1 MTIIR
6 DTAIGAIIRA
16 ASGNKLLKYPEEQDD
31 FTLPAE
37 YQSRIQQSSSSVLSL
52 PSRQT
57 KEDVEAAATGPSSAS
72 ASEDS
77 GKEVL
82 DVTWYSDQDPEN
94 PQNWS
99 NGKKIWVST
108 LLFLYTVAAYMGAS
122 IYTVGEEGVMEKFGV
137 NQSVASLGLTLYVFG
152 YGIAPMILSPL
163 TEIPAIGR
171 NPPYA
176 ITFCLFTILTIPAAL
191 VDNIGGLL
199 VVRFLLGIFC
209 SPALSTVGASYG
221 DFISPANMQAVIA
234 LWSIGASSAPVSLH
248 NCSIYLIEADL
259 SYNSC
264 LGNGACRCRI
274 RG

>member
-1 MTIIR
+1 MSFIR

-16 ASGNKLLKYPEEQDD
+16 ASGKKLLKYPEEQDG

-37 YQSRIQQSSSSVLSL
+37 YQSRVQQPSSSVPSL
-52 PSRQT
+52 PSQ
-57 KEDVEAAATGPSSAS
+57 KEDVEAVTGPSSAS
-72 ASEDS
+72 EASE
-77 GKEVL
+77 KEVVL
-82 DVTWYSDQDPEN
+82 VTWYSDQDPEN

-99 NGKKIWVST
+99 NGKKVWVST

-122 IYTVGEEGVMEKFGV
+122 IYTVSEDGVMKRFGV
-137 NQSVASLGLTLYVFG
+137 SQSVASLGLTLYVFG
-152 YGIAPMILSPL
+152 YGFAPMILSPL

-176 ITFCLFTILTIPAAL
+176 ITFCLFTILIIPAAL

-199 VVRFLLGIFC
+199 VVRFLLGVFC

-234 LWSIGASSAPVSLH
+234 LWSVGASSAPVSTIAFPSLRTF
-248 NCSIYLIEADL
+248 LF
-259 SYNSC
+259 
-264 LGNGACRCRI
+264 
-274 RG
+274 

>member
-1 MTIIR
+1 MVFIQ

-16 ASGNKLLKYPEEQDD
+16 ASGNKLLEYPEEQDG
-31 FTLPAE
+31 FALPAE
-37 YQSRIQQSSSSVLSL
+37 YQSKIQQPSSSVLSL
-52 PSRQT
+52 PSRKT
-57 KEDVEAAATGPSSAS
+57 KEDVEATTGPSSTS
-72 ASEDS
+72 DVSE
-77 GKEVL
+77 KEVML
-82 DVTWYSDQDPEN
+82 VTWYSDQDPEN

-99 NGKKIWVST
+99 NGKKIWVSN

-122 IYTVGEEGVMEKFGV
+122 IYTVSEEGVMKQFGV

-234 LWSIGASSAPVSLH
+234 LWSVGASSAPVSTIA
-248 NCSIYLIEADL
+248 SQIYNIILL
-259 SYNSC
+259 
-264 LGNGACRCRI
+264 
-274 RG
+274 

>member
-1 MTIIR
+1 MTFLR

-16 ASGNKLLKYPEEQDD
+16 ASGNKLLKYPEEQDG

-37 YQSRIQQSSSSVLSL
+37 YQSRFQQPSSSVLSL
-52 PSRQT
+52 PSRKT
-57 KEDVEAAATGPSSAS
+57 KEDVEAATSPSSAS
-72 ASEDS
+72 GDSE
-77 GKEVL
+77 KEVML
-82 DVTWYSDQDPEN
+82 VTWYSDRDPEN

-122 IYTVGEEGVMEKFGV
+122 IYTASEEGVMKQFGV

-152 YGIAPMILSPL
+152 YGLAPMILSPL

-221 DFISPANMQAVIA
+221 DFISPVNMQAVIA
-234 LWSIGASSAPVSLH
+234 LWSVGASSAPVSFTTSPFFYVL
-248 NCSIYLIEADL
+248 L
-259 SYNSC
+259 
-264 LGNGACRCRI
+264 
-274 RG
+274 